1 MGAVCPAGG
10 FPSSLKL
17 ENPTTTVLLFLAL
30 LDPHIILFKA
40 TGYTRMTSGT
50 REAKNYK
57 VLLKA
62 HERTREDTMLCKET
76 VRLTGLGVG
85 WEWEMLD
92 KGFPTQ
98 LEECSPRSW
107 SFDCFQ
113 YLSMING
120 HLSHVMYNENSSYS
134 LWERK
139 RLLSPLKCLLAEE
152 TH

>member
-1 MGAVCPAGG
+1 
-10 FPSSLKL
+10 
-17 ENPTTTVLLFLAL
+17 
-30 LDPHIILFKA
+30 
-40 TGYTRMTSGT
+40 MTSGT
-50 REAKNYK
+50 REAKNSK
-57 VLLKA
+57 ALLKA
-62 HERTREDTMLCKET
+62 QERTREDTMLCKGT
-76 VRLTGLGVG
+76 IRLTGLGVG
-85 WEWEMLD
+85 WEWEMFD
-92 KGFPTQ
+92 KGVPTQ

-113 YLSMING
+113 YLSMINC